1 MRDRSVVAADHD
13 VAMPDAMT
21 RDALGRPLDP
31 MSIAI
36 DPMPERA
43 SGAVPW
49 IGAGRS
55 LLADP
60 TEFLTEQRALH
71 GDTFVVDALG
81 YRLFCVFSP
90 TGVEQLYAIS
100 EDVASFGIGTFYL
113 LRLKLPD
120 ELFFGRRLT
129 PHSLFGAAES
139 GRHLGHLDGAIDA
152 ELTGLGDSGD
162 LELFALSKRLAHRMG
177 FASWFADAATLSP
190 VAEMLMGHFDAL
202 DAAEAFV
209 RPSQAFRT
217 RRLSYRDEW
226 AAIGAIEN
234 IALGLWDRGE
244 VTDADLLSRSA
255 AAFAEAE
262 PDITVDQAR
271 RQAARDAMVIH
282 LGSQTN
288 LFAAL
293 GWTLVD
299 LLGRPELLDAVRD
312 GDSALLDRCA
322 SESIR
327 MAQRSITLRYVL
339 RQCEVDGHR
348 LSPGTFITTMLPVL
362 NTSAA
367 PTLDTFDPDH
377 YEGRKLTV
385 PLTAKELVSTFGHG
399 IHSCPAA
406 RFSIAAIR
414 QAVTALID
422 RFDLTPQFDAI
433 GPRRRQMGGVA
444 RADRPATVT
453 YRSR

>member
-1 MRDRSVVAADHD
+1 MHQARD
-13 VAMPDAMT
+13 

-31 MSIAI
+31 TTIDI
-36 DPMPERA
+36 DPMPARVT
-43 SGAVPW
+43 GPVPW

-60 TEFLTEQRALH
+60 AGFLAEQRRVH
-71 GDTFVVDALG
+71 GDTFVVDAFG

-90 TGVEQLYAIS
+90 TAVEQLYGIG
-100 EDVASFGIGTFYL
+100 EDVASFGIGTFHL

-139 GRHLGHLDGAIDA
+139 DRHLTHLDDAIDA
-152 ELTGLGDSGD
+152 ELAGLGSAGD

-177 FASWFADAATLSP
+177 FASWFATATTHSP
-190 VAEMLMGHFDAL
+190 VAELLMDRFDEL

-217 RRLSYRDEW
+217 RRLRYRDEW
-226 AAIGAIEN
+226 AAIGAIED

-262 PDITVDQAR
+262 PDLTVEQTR

-299 LLGRPELLDAVRD
+299 LLGRPELLDAVRG
-312 GDSALLDRCA
+312 GDTALLDRCA

-339 RQCEVDGHR
+339 RPCEIDGHA

-362 NTSAA
+362 NTSVA
-367 PTLDTFDPDH
+367 PTLDRFDPDH
-377 YEGRKLTV
+377 YVGRRLVV
-385 PLTAKELVSTFGHG
+385 PLAAKELVSTFGHG
-399 IHSCPAA
+399 THSCPAA

-422 RFDLTPQFDAI
+422 RYELSPTFDRI
-433 GPRRRQMGGVA
+433 GPRTRQMGGVA
-444 RADRPATVT
+444 RADRPATVS